1 MATNAVLCWCFEFQ
15 DVAEGAIATVVRNE
29 ANGNAAAMKAE
40 PDPGAVEAR
49 PIADFAPAVTS
60 RRVNFLKIDVEG
72 FELHG
77 EYTVAH
83 QTIVSL
89 AVNAGALIF

>member
-1 MATNAVLCWCFEFQ
+1 M
-15 DVAEGAIATVVRNE
+15 RNQ
-29 ANGNAAAMKAE
+29 ADGNAAAMKAE
-40 PDPGAVEAR
+40 PGAGEVEAR

-77 EYTVAH
+77 ELYCSTSDDSVLATNKLLPLTNASLSLFCWFRDH
-83 QTIVSL
+83 VS
-89 AVNAGALIF
+89 VSALR